1 MIVPMNKSLTLEN
14 RVCVKGCG
22 SFRARKNQTECPACG
37 AESSQQPAPSS
48 PAGGPPETKDDGL
61 LS

>member
-14 RVCVKGCG
+14 RVCPRGHG
-22 SFRARKNQTECPACG
+22 SFRAARNQTECPACG
-37 AESSQQPAPSS
+37 AESEKQAPPSEV
-48 PAGGPPETKDDGL
+48 PGGPPETKDDGL